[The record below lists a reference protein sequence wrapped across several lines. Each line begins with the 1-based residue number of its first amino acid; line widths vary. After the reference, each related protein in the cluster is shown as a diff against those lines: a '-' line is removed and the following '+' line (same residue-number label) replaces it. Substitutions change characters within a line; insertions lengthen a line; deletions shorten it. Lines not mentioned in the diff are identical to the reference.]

1 MLDHLVFYGKNINLN
16 LICCMLSVK
25 LCSMMGHDNAR
36 VMFMLSA
43 VQTRGADALRR
54 RHVDG
59 SFTSDV
65 NKVLDSMAAKE
76 YLQWVMGSQS
86 SAR

>member
-1 MLDHLVFYGKNINLN
+1 
-16 LICCMLSVK
+16 MLSVK
-25 LCSMMGHDNAR
+25 LRSVVGHDDAH
-36 VMFMLSA
+36 VVFMLSA
-43 VQTRGADALRR
+43 VQMRSADALRR

-65 NKVLDSMAAKE
+65 NKVLDSIAAKE
-76 YLQWVMGSQS
+76 YLQWVMSSQS

>member
-1 MLDHLVFYGKNINLN
+1 ML
-16 LICCMLSVK
+16 CVK
-25 LCSMMGHDNAR
+25 LRSVPAR
-36 VMFMLSA
+36 DDACVVFMLSA
-43 VQTRGADALRR
+43 VETRRVDALHR

-65 NKVLDSMAAKE
+65 NKVLDSIAAKE
-76 YLQWVMGSQS
+76 YLQWVMSSQS